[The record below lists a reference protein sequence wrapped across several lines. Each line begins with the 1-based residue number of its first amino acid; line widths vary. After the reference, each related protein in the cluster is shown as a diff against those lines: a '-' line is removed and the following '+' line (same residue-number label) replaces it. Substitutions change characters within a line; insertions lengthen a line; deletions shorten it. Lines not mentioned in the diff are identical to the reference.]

1 MSILVVHGPNLNL
14 LGEREPSVYG
24 TLTLAQLNAQI
35 VEYGRARDCRIRTY
49 QSNHEGR
56 LLDALQRA
64 RHWAAG
70 IVINP
75 GAYGHTSY
83 ALRDCIAGIRVPT
96 VEVHLSDV
104 EAREPFRRISTIA
117 DVCIAKISGKGPQS
131 YLEAIDLLLSSRA
144 NRTPVVI
151 PSESHPRC
159 HPERSAPPLSS
170 RA

>member
-1 MSILVVHGPNLNL
+1 MTIFVVHGPNLNL

-24 TLTLAQLNAQI
+24 TLTLAELNAQI
-35 VEYGRARDCRIRTY
+35 VAHGRSRGCRVRTY

-56 LLDALQRA
+56 LLDALQGA
-64 RHWAAG
+64 RRWANG

-104 EAREPFRRISTIA
+104 EAREPFRRVSTIA
-117 DVCIAKISGKGPQS
+117 EVCVAKISGRGPQS
-131 YLEAIDLLLSSRA
+131 YLDAIDLLVQPAR
-144 NRTPVVI
+144 P
-151 PSESHPRC
+151 
-159 HPERSAPPLSS
+159 
-170 RA
+170 

>member
-1 MSILVVHGPNLNL
+1 VTILVVHGPNLNL

-24 TLTLAQLNAQI
+24 TLTLDDLNAKI
-35 VEYGRARDCRIRTY
+35 REHGRARGCEIRTY

-64 RHWAAG
+64 RRWANG
-70 IVINP
+70 VVINP

-83 ALRDCIAGIRVPT
+83 ALRDCIAGIKIPT

-117 DVCIAKISGKGPQS
+117 DVCVGKISGRGPQS
-131 YLEAIDLLLSSRA
+131 YLDGIDLLLKSDG
-144 NRTPVVI
+144 
-151 PSESHPRC
+151 
-159 HPERSAPPLSS
+159 
-170 RA
+170 

>member
-1 MSILVVHGPNLNL
+1 MTIFVVHGPNLNL
-14 LGEREPSVYG
+14 LGEREPAVYG
-24 TLTLAQLNAQI
+24 TLSLDQLNARIREHGAAQ
-35 VEYGRARDCRIRTY
+35 GCAIRTY

-64 RHWAAG
+64 RRWAAG

-83 ALRDCIAGIRVPT
+83 ALRDCIAGINVPT

-117 DVCIAKISGKGPQS
+117 DVCIAKISGRGPQS
-131 YLEAIDLLLSSRA
+131 YFDAIDVLCRDAASKAGTS
-144 NRTPVVI
+144 PV
-151 PSESHPRC
+151 
-159 HPERSAPPLSS
+159 
-170 RA
+170 

>member
-1 MSILVVHGPNLNL
+1 MTIFVVHGPNLNL

-24 TLTLAQLNAQI
+24 TLTLAELNAQI
-35 VEYGRARDCRIRTY
+35 LAYGRTRGCEVRTY

-64 RHWAAG
+64 RRWASG

-83 ALRDCIAGIRVPT
+83 ALRDCIAGIKVPT

-117 DVCIAKISGKGPQS
+117 DVCIGKISGRGPQS
-131 YLEAIDLLLSSRA
+131 YLDGIDLLLTRNA
-144 NRTPVVI
+144 
-151 PSESHPRC
+151 
-159 HPERSAPPLSS
+159 AL
-170 RA
+170 